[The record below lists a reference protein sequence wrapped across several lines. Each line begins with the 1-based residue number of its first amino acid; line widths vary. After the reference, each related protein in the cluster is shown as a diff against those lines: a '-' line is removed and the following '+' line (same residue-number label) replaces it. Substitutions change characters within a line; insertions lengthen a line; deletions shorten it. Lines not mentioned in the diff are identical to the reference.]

1 MSNPTTKGRALAI
14 TAGVAFTAGGL
25 TILLG
30 DVLTTPEAWT
40 SYHALTIL
48 TVFGTI
54 AAGHLLVDAWKA
66 RHVLAALGFFVLFLS
81 GTGLVVYQ
89 SVGRQAET
97 TDAKVLDAEASN
109 LMLAAKGSDLAKAK
123 VRFDEAN
130 RMADSEMR
138 GERCG
143 PRCKD
148 WRQRAKEVQ
157 ALIAQIEGE
166 IRALGPQKP
175 VAPKAE
181 KMAAVAALF
190 GADEAK
196 TKAALMLLEP
206 FLWTLFFE
214 IGSIVSLGFAFRSK
228 PISVSNMAKS
238 VSAKPISVSDPG
250 HPSPPVS
257 RKRRRFPATNV
268 VDFQG
273 HKVLK
278 ALEREQGPVS
288 NARLAELLGETEG
301 EASKSWREVSQHL
314 EIGRQGKELRI
325 ALKRTA

>member
-1 MSNPTTKGRALAI
+1 MSAKSSKGRALAV
-14 TAGVAFTAGGL
+14 TAGLAFTAGGL

-30 DVLTTPEAWT
+30 DVLTKPEAWT

-54 AAGHLLVDAWKA
+54 AAGHLLADAWRA
-66 RHVLAALGFFVLFLS
+66 RHILAAFGFFVLFLS

-109 LMLAAKGSDLAKAK
+109 TAIASKGADLAKAK
-123 VRFDEAN
+123 QRFDDAN
-130 RMADSEMR
+130 RAADGEMR

-143 PRCKD
+143 QRCKD
-148 WRQRAKEVQ
+148 WRQRATEVQ
-157 ALIAQIEGE
+157 ALISQIEGE

-190 GADEAK
+190 GADQQKA
-196 TKAALMLLEP
+196 KAALMLLEP

-214 IGSIVSLGFAFRSK
+214 IGSIVSLGFAFRSGPVLVSAPANDIAPPPLTRK
-228 PISVSNMAKS
+228 PLPSVSTAQLLS
-238 VSAKPISVSDPG
+238 
-250 HPSPPVS
+250 
-257 RKRRRFPATNV
+257 
-268 VDFQG
+268 FQG
-273 HKVLK
+273 HKVLR
-278 ALEREQGPVS
+278 ALESEKGPVS
-288 NARLAELLGETEG
+288 NARLAQLLGETEG
-301 EASKSWREVSQHL
+301 EASKSWREVSEHL

-325 ALKRTA
+325 SLRKTA

>member
-1 MSNPTTKGRALAI
+1 MSKQTSKGRALAI

-30 DVLTTPEAWT
+30 DVLTKPQAWT

-66 RHVLAALGFFVLFLS
+66 RHVLAAFGFLVLFMA

-109 LMLAAKGSDLAKAK
+109 QMIASKGVDLAKAK
-123 VRFDEAN
+123 TRLDDAN
-130 RMADSEMR
+130 RAADNEMK

-148 WRQRAKEVQ
+148 WRQRATEVQ
-157 ALIAQIEGE
+157 ALISQIEGE

-190 GADEAK
+190 GADQAK
-196 TKAALMLLEP
+196 AKAALMLLEP

-214 IGSIVSLGFAFRSK
+214 IGSIVSLGFAFRSGPVSISIPANDIAPPPLPRK
-228 PISVSNMAKS
+228 RLPSVST
-238 VSAKPISVSDPG
+238 VS
-250 HPSPPVS
+250 
-257 RKRRRFPATNV
+257 V
-268 VDFQG
+268 VDFQK

-278 ALEREQGPVS
+278 ALEREKGPVT
-288 NARLAELLGETEG
+288 NARLAQLLGETPG
-301 EASKSWREVSQHL
+301 EASKSWREVSEHL
-314 EIGRQGKELRI
+314 EIGKSGKELRI
-325 ALKRTA
+325 ALKRYA

>member
-1 MSNPTTKGRALAI
+1 MSKQTPKGRILAI

-30 DVLTTPEAWT
+30 DVLTKPEAWT

-54 AAGHLLVDAWKA
+54 AAGHLLVDAWRA

-148 WRQRAKEVQ
+148 WRQRATEVA

-181 KMAAVAALF
+181 KMASVAELF
-190 GADEAK
+190 GFDHAK
-196 TKAALMLLEP
+196 AKAALMLLEP

-214 IGSIVSLGFAFRSK
+214 IGSIVSLGFAFRSSGIVVNVPANQNPVPSIPTN
-228 PISVSNMAKS
+228 PI
-238 VSAKPISVSDPG
+238 PG
-250 HPSPPVS
+250 NPTGGRRG
-257 RKRRRFPATNV
+257 RKADANV
-268 VDFQG
+268 VNFTQ
-273 HKVLK
+273 KF
-278 ALEREQGPVS
+278 REKNGRAPSGSEIKQKFP
-288 NARLAELLGETEG
+288 ELPTST
-301 EASKSWREVSQHL
+301 AYDYS
-314 EIGRQGKELRI
+314 
-325 ALKRTA
+325 KRTA

>member
-1 MSNPTTKGRALAI
+1 MSNPTSKGRALAI
-14 TAGVAFTAGGL
+14 TAGVAFTVGGL

-30 DVLTTPEAWT
+30 DVLAKPELWT

-54 AAGHLLVDAWKA
+54 AAGHLLGDAWRAK
-66 RHVLAALGFFVLFLS
+66 RGLAVIGFLILFAS

-109 LMLAAKGSDLAKAK
+109 MLLASKGADLAKAK
-123 VRFDEAN
+123 GRFDEAN
-130 RMADSEMR
+130 RMADAEMR

-157 ALIAQIEGE
+157 ALVSQIEGE

-190 GADEAK
+190 GADQQKA
-196 TKAALMLLEP
+196 KAALMLLEP

-214 IGSIVSLGFAFRSK
+214 IGSIVSLGFAFRSNGSVAAKVSIPANDVSPPPPPSRK
-228 PISVSNMAKS
+228 PIPSVSQ
-238 VSAKPISVSDPG
+238 
-250 HPSPPVS
+250 
-257 RKRRRFPATNV
+257 FPV
-268 VDFQG
+268 VDFQK

-278 ALEREQGPVS
+278 ALERQKGPVS
-288 NARLAELLGETEG
+288 NAQLAELLGETEG
-301 EASKSWREVSQHL
+301 EASKSWREVSEHL

>member
-1 MSNPTTKGRALAI
+1 MINPHKGRFLAI

-30 DVLTTPEAWT
+30 DVIAHHQEWN

-54 AAGHLLVDAWKA
+54 AAGHLMVDAGRA
-66 RHVLAALGFFVLFLS
+66 RHYLSALGFFVLFMS

-109 LMLAAKGSDLAKAK
+109 QLIASKGADLAKAK
-123 VRFDEAN
+123 SRFEDAN
-130 RMADSEMR
+130 RMADNEMR

-148 WRQRAKEVQ
+148 WRQRATEVQ
-157 ALIAQIEGE
+157 ALISQIEGE

-190 GADEAK
+190 GADQQKA
-196 TKAALMLLEP
+196 KAALMLLEP

-214 IGSIVSLGFAFRSK
+214 IGSIVSLGFAFRSR
-228 PISVSNMAKS
+228 VS
-238 VSAKPISVSDPG
+238 VSAPANDVAPPPTHRKPLPASVSQF
-250 HPSPPVS
+250 PVI
-257 RKRRRFPATNV
+257 
-268 VDFQG
+268 DFQQ

-278 ALEREQGPVS
+278 ALERQQGPVS

-301 EASKSWREVSQHL
+301 EASKSWREVSEHL

>member
-1 MSNPTTKGRALAI
+1 MSYQSSKGRALAI

-30 DVLTTPEAWT
+30 DVLTKPEQWT

-54 AAGHLLVDAWKA
+54 AAGHLLVDAGRA
-66 RHVLAALGFFVLFLS
+66 RHFLAAVGFLLLFLS

-97 TDAKVLDAEASN
+97 SDAKALDAETSN
-109 LMLAAKGSDLAKAK
+109 GLIAAKSVDLAKAK
-123 VRFDEAN
+123 TRFDEAT
-130 RMADSEMR
+130 RMADAEMR

-148 WRQRAKEVQ
+148 WRQRATEVQ
-157 ALIAQIEGE
+157 ALVSQLESE

-190 GADEAK
+190 GADQQKA
-196 TKAALMLLEP
+196 KAALMLLEP

-214 IGSIVSLGFAFRSK
+214 IGSIVSLGFAFRSSGMKFRIPANQNSAPAIPTK
-228 PISVSNMAKS
+228 PIPGNPGGGRRGRKA
-238 VSAKPISVSDPG
+238 DP
-250 HPSPPVS
+250 
-257 RKRRRFPATNV
+257 
-268 VDFQG
+268 
-273 HKVLK
+273 KVLSFTQK
-278 ALEREQGPVS
+278 FRE
-288 NARLAELLGETEG
+288 
-301 EASKSWREVSQHL
+301 KH
-314 EIGRQGKELRI
+314 GRQPTGSEIKSQFREMPTST
-325 ALKRTA
+325 AYDYAKRTA